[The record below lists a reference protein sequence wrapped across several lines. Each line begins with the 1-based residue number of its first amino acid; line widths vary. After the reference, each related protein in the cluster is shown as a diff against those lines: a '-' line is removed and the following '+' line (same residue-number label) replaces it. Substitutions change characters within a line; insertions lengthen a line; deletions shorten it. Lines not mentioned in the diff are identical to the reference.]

1 MGHYSQY
8 SFHVTT
14 TTAEYYRRFE
24 PRNEPERPYNSVIEK
39 NLVTRKE
46 KLICN
51 VQAMA
56 YVRLRL
62 KKVKAT
68 PMVFTFF
75 QV

>member
-8 SFHVTT
+8 SFHVT

-46 KLICN
+46 KLFCS
-51 VQAMA
+51 VQAIA
-56 YVRLRL
+56 CQAE
-62 KKVKAT
+62 VKES
-68 PMVFTFF
+68 
-75 QV
+75 